1 MNYQGTQQLA
11 HPPEKVWAALLDPVI
26 LRQCIAGCEKFD
38 RAESEDPEA
47 LNYNCTVKVSIG
59 PVSARFTSTLN
70 LIDVVA
76 PTSCTLQF
84 SGQGGVAGFGKGE
97 AKVVLLPQD
106 NGAATQLDWQA
117 ESQVGGKLA
126 QMGSRLIDAAVRKM
140 SDDFFQ
146 RFAAQLNGPAVEA
159 APDADGADGADP
171 EAKKSIWSWK
181 K

>member
-11 HPPEKVWAALLDPVI
+11 HPAEKVWAALLDPVV
-26 LRQCIAGCEKFD
+26 LRQCIAGCEKFE
-38 RAESEDPEA
+38 RAEGEDG
-47 LNYNCTVKVSIG
+47 LNYNCTVKVAIG

-70 LIDVVA
+70 LLDVVA
-76 PTSCTLQF
+76 PSSCTLQF

-97 AKVVLLPQD
+97 AKVQLLPQD
-106 NGAATQLDWQA
+106 GGASTQLDWQA

-146 RFAAQLNGPAVEA
+146 RFAAQLNGPAE
-159 APDADGADGADP
+159 DAVPAGESPEG

>member
-11 HPPEKVWAALLDPVI
+11 HPAEKVWAALLDPVV
-26 LRQCIAGCEKFD
+26 LRQCIAGCEKFE
-38 RAESEDPEA
+38 RAVTEDGEDTAA
-47 LNYNCTVKVSIG
+47 LNYNCTVKVAIG

-97 AKVVLLPQD
+97 AKVVLVPQD
-106 NGAATQLDWQA
+106 GGASTQLDWQA

-146 RFAAQLNGPAVEA
+146 RFAAQLNGPAEET
-159 APDADGADGADP
+159 APDAEGADP